1 MCQGGVGLEKSTAE
15 KTQEKL
21 LVFLNY
27 VHSVTGRT
35 PHLNDASD
43 VKLFGDFLTHMKEE
57 RKSAPGNLVTYITA
71 VMRVVKFS
79 AVATGKDVSP
89 TYRGWAQGY
98 ERERAAEASD
108 NTWEALSEKKRWLH
122 WEEVMEVLRQQK
134 AAYEQ
139 AATALGRAKEAV
151 RLAVLLIYCCLPPGR
166 ALEYRL
172 LTYERCD
179 QDHLKVTVP
188 TPPDK
193 HSNVLFLSQHGERG
207 GLYLGAHKTRK
218 NMGAQKISM
227 NELDYVLRHFDVYIE
242 EHRPRLL
249 ALQSADPPTH
259 NYLFVDT
266 NGRSFKDNRTSS
278 HWNNFVKRCF
288 KLHTGVGIGP
298 TTLRSSFVTH
308 LLNPRSAQDD
318 EGGIC
323 ARNAPLRALPA
334 ASVRQKN
341 K

>member
-1 MCQGGVGLEKSTAE
+1 MTLPQ
-15 KTQEKL
+15 Q
-21 LVFLNY
+21 
-27 VHSVTGRT
+27 
-35 PHLNDASD
+35 
-43 VKLFGDFLTHMKEE
+43 EE
-57 RKSAPGNLVTYITA
+57 RKSAPGNLVSYITA

-89 TYRGWAQGY
+89 TYRGWARGY

-172 LTYERCD
+172 LTYEWCD

-193 HSNVLFLSQHGERG
+193 HSNVLFLSQHGERVCVCVCVCV
-207 GLYLGAHKTRK
+207 LY
-218 NMGAQKISM
+218 
-227 NELDYVLRHFDVYIE
+227 E
-242 EHRPRLL
+242 
-249 ALQSADPPTH
+249 
-259 NYLFVDT
+259 
-266 NGRSFKDNRTSS
+266 
-278 HWNNFVKRCF
+278 
-288 KLHTGVGIGP
+288 
-298 TTLRSSFVTH
+298 
-308 LLNPRSAQDD
+308 
-318 EGGIC
+318 
-323 ARNAPLRALPA
+323 
-334 ASVRQKN
+334 
-341 K
+341 